1 MKKLLTIFSTTIL
14 MGVAACQ
21 QVELPEESVRV
32 DGPEFTAK
40 IEAFDA
46 EAKTALDGNSV
57 VWSAQD
63 QIAVFQGTA
72 AADKYQ
78 VDEKCI
84 GTTQG
89 RFGIVAKGESL
100 AGDGFDANIAIYP
113 YQADL
118 TVAAVVEDGKPT
130 AYQIAGVTIPSVQTY
145 TANTFSNGS
154 FLMAAV
160 TDDLTDHALGF
171 KNLCGA
177 LKLQLKGT
185 CKVKTISLQGNDGE
199 LLSGDATVT
208 MYPDGSVPN
217 LEMSAQASSTV
228 TLDCSSGV
236 PLNESTATD
245 FIIAIPPTAF
255 DRGFTATITDVQG
268 AVTKLLT
275 TKPNHVDRSYL
286 HEMPPLPVETGDY
299 FSSDAAAIH
308 ISFDDVVACIS
319 NLSTNRYSSLFDEP
333 FFGWLKELHTAYGA
347 KFSLYI
353 YDLAKL
359 AAVPSTYSEE
369 FFESRHWLKFGL
381 HAKSSGYNYA
391 SGTYEGAQAD
401 WNSLIEHV
409 VRITGSHQS
418 IDRIPRLHNFAG
430 NLESVKGM
438 RDAHS
443 GALGFLGADDG
454 RISYHLSESQNQ
466 LLINQSFYM
475 DTENDIAIFR
485 TNYRGERL
493 ASADGMYEKMEAFLN
508 NPTYSHCFG
517 PFVWFTH
524 EPYVYKN
531 SALTEYCR
539 NVEDVCRFAR
549 DHNIMFV
556 YPQDRIDLDTTS
568 GAYVYEVES
577 PGSLSPN
584 DMYRKTPLYTLPG
597 GQDGFIHKG
606 LSFQGNGSGTITIRD
621 VQTGTS
627 CGTMKWDK
635 VDLLKPHDNSV
646 SKNVGSVANQA
657 LSIPWTLKSTY
668 SSSTGLI
675 TSGTRAVSPK
685 LPLSDYSDFIFTVTS
700 CTFIVSCYDKHD
712 AYLGQISR
720 DLAGLVIGTGQ
731 WLPAGTHITKDLI
744 LSAAPDTDHISLI
757 AYNNEDPTYE
767 AAYSGNILYVYS
779 NVYNNYSSQSD
790 KHIGECCVYEVHGA
804 ANVWAN
810 SLVQVLKV
818 GFINDLD
825 HWPAASESRPYGN
838 FLVDEENEFLYVYVM
853 YSSKKQTYW
862 YKFDL
867 PDVSDGVWDEGY
879 DCYVKILD
887 ITDVKDQWTTPLQ
900 NYVQGACVHDGLI
913 WSTEGFSATSGT
925 NLARM
930 RIIDPSRKSQIAVF
944 NFYADG
950 DPVEPEFIDF
960 YNGRCYY
967 GSVKRMYMLE
977 LL

>member
-1 MKKLLTIFSTTIL
+1 MRWSNRILYTTIVC
-14 MGVAACQ
+14 VAACQ
-21 QVELPEESVRV
+21 QVEMPEEPVRV

-46 EAKTALDGNSV
+46 EAKTALEGNSV
-57 VWSAQD
+57 VWLTQD

-78 VDEKCI
+78 VDEKCV

-89 RFGIVAKGESL
+89 RFSIVAKGESPTD
-100 AGDGFDANIAIYP
+100 DGFDANIAVYP
-113 YQADL
+113 YQDGLA
-118 TVAAVVEDGKPT
+118 VAPVVEDGKPT
-130 AYQIAGVTIPSVQTY
+130 AYQIDGVVIPSVQTY

-208 MYPDGSVPN
+208 MYPDGSVPTLTMGEN
-217 LEMSAQASSTV
+217 ASAIVSV
-228 TLDCSSGV
+228 HWIDGV
-236 PLNESTATD
+236 QLNAETATSF
-245 FIIAIPPTAF
+245 FITVPPTSF
-255 DRGFTATITDVQG
+255 EKGFTVKIVDIMGAEALIQTSKANAVGRSYVHTMPEVTIETVYPSVDVNALSGLSIACIGDSITQGVGAEGTPYPSQLATRLNATVKNLGVSGSSLCEGGARTCNIGQLTEANCAGKDVVTILMGVNDWAAARNNASEGDYYHLGDINARETNTIRGAMRMWCDKIQELRNTESCANTKFYFMTPTITSWNSS
-268 AVTKLLT
+268 VTKTRDWDQSKTNVHGFTLRDLCHAIIDVAT
-275 TKPNHVDRSYL
+275 EYDI
-286 HEMPPLPVETGDY
+286 PVIDLNICSGIYYNSPEDENVSLYGGDGVHINGAGHTLVT
-299 FSSDAAAIH
+299 DAIIRALYRDLITSQWHA
-308 ISFDDVVACIS
+308 
-319 NLSTNRYSSLFDEP
+319 YE
-333 FFGWLKELHTAYGA
+333 TAY
-347 KFSLYI
+347 
-353 YDLAKL
+353 
-359 AAVPSTYSEE
+359 P
-369 FFESRHWLKFGL
+369 
-381 HAKSSGYNYA
+381 
-391 SGTYEGAQAD
+391 
-401 WNSLIEHV
+401 
-409 VRITGSHQS
+409 
-418 IDRIPRLHNFAG
+418 
-430 NLESVKGM
+430 
-438 RDAHS
+438 
-443 GALGFLGADDG
+443 GALS
-454 RISYHLSESQNQ
+454 ICN
-466 LLINQSFYM
+466 
-475 DTENDIAIFR
+475 
-485 TNYRGERL
+485 
-493 ASADGMYEKMEAFLN
+493 
-508 NPTYSHCFG
+508 
-517 PFVWFTH
+517 
-524 EPYVYKN
+524 
-531 SALTEYCR
+531 
-539 NVEDVCRFAR
+539 
-549 DHNIMFV
+549 
-556 YPQDRIDLDTTS
+556 
-568 GAYVYEVES
+568 
-577 PGSLSPN
+577 
-584 DMYRKTPLYTLPG
+584 MYRKTPLYTLPG

-668 SSSTGLI
+668 SSSTGLM

-712 AYLGQISR
+712 AYLGQVSR

-767 AAYSGNILYVYS
+767 AEYSGDILYVYS
-779 NVYNNYSSQSD
+779 NVYNSYASQSE

-838 FLVDEENEFLYVYVM
+838 FLVDEENECLYVYVM

-967 GSVKRMYMLE
+967 GSVKQMYMLE